1 MNDRASRP
9 AAAGTTHTAS
19 APARGTRMPP
29 AILALALG
37 TFAIGVTEF
46 VIAGLLP
53 LVANEFGISVAL
65 AGNLATSYA
74 LGVFVGTPAVVILG
88 SRVPRKTMLV
98 LLTGVFVLGNLVTAV
113 APSFGWALA
122 GRVITSMTHGAF
134 IGIGAIIASAL
145 VAPERRATAIALMFT
160 GMTLANLVGIPAGTW
175 LGQVVSWRATFY
187 AIAVIGVATAL
198 AILAWVPGDSGRRDA
213 PRLARELAAFA
224 DRRVLM
230 SMAITVLGPAAFFT
244 SITYIAPMMREV
256 AGFGE
261 HGVTGILFLFGLGL
275 FLGNLAG
282 GKLADRALMPVL
294 YATLAGQALVLL
306 AFYFLAGSQV
316 ASAICVFLMAAFG
329 FATVSPIQ
337 KLVMEKAGAAGAP
350 NLASSVNIGMFNLG
364 NAIGA
369 AFGGFVIAH
378 GFGLASP
385 NWAAALLSTAAL
397 GVAVW
402 LGRSERTVGDRA
414 PAAAIPGHRCPDNGG
429 K

>member
-1 MNDRASRP
+1 MSDASLH
-9 AAAGTTHTAS
+9 AAASDKAHADGT
-19 APARGTRMPP
+19 PARGARMPP
-29 AILALALG
+29 AIWALALG
-37 TFAIGVTEF
+37 TFSIGVTEF
-46 VIAGLLP
+46 VVAGLLP
-53 LVANEFGISVAL
+53 LVADEFGISVSL

-74 LGVFVGTPAVVILG
+74 LGVFFGAPAVVILG
-88 SRVPRKTMLV
+88 NRLPRKVLLV
-98 LLTGVFVLGNLVTAV
+98 LVMGLFVLGNLVTAA
-113 APSFGWALA
+113 APGFGWALV

-134 IGIGAIIASAL
+134 VGIGAIIASAL

-175 LGQVVSWRATFY
+175 LGQAVSWRATFY
-187 AIAVIGVATAL
+187 AIAAIGVATAL
-198 AILAWVPGDSGRRDA
+198 AILVWVPGDGQRRNP

-261 HGVTGILFLFGLGL
+261 NGVSGILFLFGLGL

-306 AFYFLAGSQV
+306 AFYFLAESRV

-337 KLVMEKAGAAGAP
+337 KLVMEKAAAAGAP

-397 GVAVW
+397 AVALW
-402 LGRSERTVGDRA
+402 LGRGERRGGDLSV
-414 PAAAIPGHRCPDNGG
+414 PANAS
-429 K
+429 